1 MNDKE
6 IELILQGCLQE
17 EAEIYE
23 YPTAEDWERLESQI
37 NCEFCEEFKCF
48 INLCA
53 KYVFPGDIYNVKS
66 DNNGNDM
73 ILDVYKHECSYP
85 EWDDNMIP
93 FYGIGNGDYF
103 CIHKGNRKIYYFY
116 ADRLEFEWYMDTFGE
131 WILDLPD
138 FLE

>member
-6 IELILQGCLQE
+6 IELILRGCLQE

-23 YPTAEDWERLESQI
+23 YPTAEYWERLESQI

-48 INLCA
+48 INL
-53 KYVFPGDIYNVKS
+53 
-66 DNNGNDM
+66 
-73 ILDVYKHECSYP
+73 L
-85 EWDDNMIP
+85 
-93 FYGIGNGDYF
+93 
-103 CIHKGNRKIYYFY
+103 
-116 ADRLEFEWYMDTFGE
+116 DTFGE